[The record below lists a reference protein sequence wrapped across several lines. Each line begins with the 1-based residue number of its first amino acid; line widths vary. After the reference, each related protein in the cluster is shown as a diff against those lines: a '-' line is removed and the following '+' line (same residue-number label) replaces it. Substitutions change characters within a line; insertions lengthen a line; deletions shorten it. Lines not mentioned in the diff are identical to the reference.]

1 MVNVSIV
8 ASGTRGDVQPY
19 VALGQ
24 GLQQA
29 GYRVRVL
36 TNENFEQLV
45 TEAGLDFASTGENI
59 EAILQSEEW
68 RKTTESGNFL
78 KILGKMQS
86 EMKRHADRIEQTI
99 GVVLCIDHMRD
110 DDLARVQAI
119 NERAHQG
126 RLS

>member
-36 TNENFEQLV
+36 TNENFESLV
-45 TEAGLDFASTGENI
+45 TEAGLGFASTGENI
-59 EAILQSEEW
+59 EAIIQSEEW
-68 RKTTESGNFL
+68 RKTTESGNFI

-86 EMKRHADRIEQTI
+86 EMKRHATRLAQTI
-99 GVVLCIDHMRD
+99 P
-110 DDLARVQAI
+110 DLIKGSDLLITGMGGIGGIYALA
-119 NERAHQG
+119 EM
-126 RLS
+126 